1 VATPGGATGAT
12 SFRRA
17 AAALA
22 VSKALASRA
31 AAGAAAVGATAVS
44 TPERCAALSHVGADI
59 ERRLQAAAAH
69 R

>member
-1 VATPGGATGAT
+1 MRVPL
-12 SFRRA
+12 RA
-17 AAALA
+17 ARCSA
-22 VSKALASRA
+22 VSPVIGA
-31 AAGAAAVGATAVS
+31 ACITAVAAAVGATAVS